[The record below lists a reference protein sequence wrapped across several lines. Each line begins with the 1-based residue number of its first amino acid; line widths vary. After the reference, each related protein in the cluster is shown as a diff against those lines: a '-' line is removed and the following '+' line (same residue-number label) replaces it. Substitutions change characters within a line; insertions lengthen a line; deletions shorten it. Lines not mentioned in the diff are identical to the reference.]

1 MTEFPTK
8 AAEKEEKK
16 MGSEI
21 FFNVGVPIP
30 FSMGNF
36 HFLAAEKLIGGVQLQ
51 NWLASDHRGA
61 YTSMSH
67 PFLAQ
72 NMFVILKTRWP
83 SNDSLLGRPACTI
96 RCTSRMAICDQC
108 I

>member
-1 MTEFPTK
+1 MFARVDIVVTEFPTK

-36 HFLAAEKLIGGVQLQ
+36 HFLAAEKLIGGGTTSK
-51 NWLASDHRGA
+51 LAS
-61 YTSMSH
+61 
-67 PFLAQ
+67 Q
-72 NMFVILKTRWP
+72 
-83 SNDSLLGRPACTI
+83 
-96 RCTSRMAICDQC
+96 
-108 I
+108 